1 MFSTFYKI
9 VHKSKKRCIFGA
21 YFHLLLSVLASLDP
35 HAGRVFE
42 DTSLNGIFVLLE
54 NLYYYYIK
62 GFVQEPQKREKFY
75 LLKIFLINFFFKFNL
90 SQSKREKKER

>member
-1 MFSTFYKI
+1 
-9 VHKSKKRCIFGA
+9 
-21 YFHLLLSVLASLDP
+21 LLLSLLASLDP

-42 DTSLNGIFVLLE
+42 DASLNGIFVLLE
-54 NLYYYYIK
+54 NLYYIK

-90 SQSKREKKER
+90 SESKREKKER